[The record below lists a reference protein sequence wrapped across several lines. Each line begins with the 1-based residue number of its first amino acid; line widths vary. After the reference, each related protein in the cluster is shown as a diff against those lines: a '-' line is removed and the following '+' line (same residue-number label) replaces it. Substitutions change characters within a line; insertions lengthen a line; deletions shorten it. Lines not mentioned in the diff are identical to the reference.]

1 MKDHSTHS
9 SESVAILEKELR
21 YISHLIKQKGREI
34 LSNYTITPPQFIAL
48 QWLHE
53 SGDMTIGDLS
63 TKMYLAFSTTTD
75 LVDRMEKNELV
86 QRVRD
91 ENDRRVVR
99 IHLLSE
105 GERIIQEVILKRQDY
120 LRDITEE
127 FTEEEIKRDDLFNIF
142 IEAFDNAVKKRF
154 DNPNNDFEVY
164 VLSLSDNS
172 DSLTLWGNYAKGKG
186 YSLSFNTKSVI
197 SEVDKISKGYMVYNK
212 VIYKKDQ
219 QLETLSDALLKTFSI
234 LYKITDTENLKEELL
249 AYFNSLI
256 ISYSIFFKHHSC
268 NYRLNI
274 SYII

>member
-1 MKDHSTHS
+1 MEYMNNQSTHS

-99 IHLLSE
+99 IHLLPE
-105 GERIIQEVILKRQDY
+105 GMRIIQEVIIKRQDY
-120 LRDITEE
+120 LRDITEK
-127 FTEEEIKRDDLFNIF
+127 FNEEE
-142 IEAFDNAVKKRF
+142 
-154 DNPNNDFEVY
+154 FEQ
-164 VLSLSDNS
+164 LSR
-172 DSLTLWGNYAKGKG
+172 TLQK
-186 YSLSFNTKSVI
+186 LH
-197 SEVDKISKGYMVYNK
+197 
-212 VIYKKDQ
+212 
-219 QLETLSDALLKTFSI
+219 LLMK
-234 LYKITDTENLKEELL
+234 
-249 AYFNSLI
+249 
-256 ISYSIFFKHHSC
+256 
-268 NYRLNI
+268 
-274 SYII
+274 